1 MNMKRRVKM
10 RRGFMCQSPGSAAGC
25 TAGDPLSVIVP
36 RRPDRTLVDRA
47 NSLALNNST
56 SAKYAR
62 GFMCQSPGSAAGCTT
77 GDPLSVI
84 VPRRPDRTLV
94 DRANSLALAN
104 STSAKYARGFMCQ
117 SPGSAAGC
125 TTGDPLSVIVPRR
138 PDRTLVDRAN
148 SLALDNST
156 SAKYARLVE
165 STPQRLGNNAAA
177 KMKSTD
183 SVPMPP
189 VVKRRP
195 GGDHK
200 NTGVVG
206 DRKDLQKPAPAVAS
220 TADQVFQVSY
230 CLRTLEYWG
239 DIVQH
244 RFGEQEGDSDGTRVT
259 SGSAGEHIEG
269 EKSRVLALLS

>member
-10 RRGFMCQSPGSAAGC
+10 RRGFMCQ
-25 TAGDPLSVIVP
+25 
-36 RRPDRTLVDRA
+36 
-47 NSLALNNST
+47 
-56 SAKYAR
+56 Y
-62 GFMCQSPGSAAGCTT
+62 PGSAAGCTT

-94 DRANSLALAN
+94 DRANA
-104 STSAKYARGFMCQ
+104 
-117 SPGSAAGC
+117 
-125 TTGDPLSVIVPRR
+125 
-138 PDRTLVDRAN
+138 
-148 SLALDNST
+148 LALDNST

-177 KMKSTD
+177 KMKLTN

-206 DRKDLQKPAPAVAS
+206 DRKALQKPAPAVAS
-220 TADQVFQVSY
+220 SADQVFQVVVMRVSLH
-230 CLRTLEYWG
+230 CQGCAGKVKKHISKMEGVTSFSIDLE
-239 DIVQH
+239 
-244 RFGEQEGDSDGTRVT
+244 SKRVT
-259 SGSAGEHIEG
+259 VMGHVSPVG
-269 EKSRVLALLS
+269 VLESISKVKRAEFWPC